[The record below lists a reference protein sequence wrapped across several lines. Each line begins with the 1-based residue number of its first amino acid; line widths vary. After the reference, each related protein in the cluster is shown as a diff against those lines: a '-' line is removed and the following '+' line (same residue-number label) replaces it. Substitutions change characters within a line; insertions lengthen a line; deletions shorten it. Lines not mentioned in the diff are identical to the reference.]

1 MSLPS
6 SNDPSVNALGYTA
19 RKKINDTLL
28 RSLVGFYLTLGIAQI
43 GLLIILQEALES
55 LLLTPILFLYVGAL
69 VIGKHRDLVV
79 ASIMFM
85 STALIH
91 IALSN
96 LLFFPAEF
104 GMQRALLV
112 LMPSTFLLLPQTEE
126 KWVNGFTIV
135 NILLTIL
142 LEGIDPAPFW
152 NITLS
157 PKVSSSIRLITTLTA
172 TIATTAIVY
181 QFYLSLRTQQ
191 KQLRVEH
198 RRSEELLYNI
208 FPPIIVQRLKLQE
221 RTIADNYDD
230 VTVIFADIVGFTQL
244 SENIEPEKLLWI
256 LNKFF
261 GEFDQIAH
269 RMGVEKIKTIGD
281 AYMAAAG
288 VPTPTPDHKRQA
300 MRFAAALLMAM
311 ERLNVK
317 LDSELSIR
325 IGLHSGPVVAGVI
338 GRQKSIYDLWGD
350 TVNTASRM
358 ESTGI
363 PNYIQVSDR
372 IYQELK
378 DEYPFH
384 PRGAQKIKG
393 KRGELHTYIMSLADL
408 RKRLEE
414 DATLQ
419 APEHE
424 KEETVTLHLSDFR

>member
-1 MSLPS
+1 MTDNPATNRVSRAS
-6 SNDPSVNALGYTA
+6 
-19 RKKINDTLL
+19 INRNLL
-28 RSLVGFYLTLGIAQI
+28 NSLVGFFGVLSIVQI
-43 GLLIILQEALES
+43 GLLMVLQEALES
-55 LLLTPILFLYVGAL
+55 LILTPILLLYVGAL
-69 VIGKHRDLVV
+69 VIGKKRDLVV
-79 ASIMFM
+79 ASIFFM
-85 STALIH
+85 MTAILH
-91 IALSN
+91 VALSN

-112 LMPSTFLLLPQTEE
+112 LMPSTFLLLPQSQEH
-126 KWVNGFTIV
+126 WINGLTIS

-142 LEGIDPAPFW
+142 LEGINPTPFW
-152 NITLS
+152 TVSLS
-157 PKVSSSIRLITTLTA
+157 TNVVSSIRLITTLTA

-181 QFYLSLRTQQ
+181 QFYLSLRGQQ

-208 FPPIIVQRLKLQE
+208 FPPTIVQRLKLQE
-221 RTIADNYDD
+221 RTIADNYED

-244 SENIEPEKLLWI
+244 SENMEPEKLLWI

-288 VPTPTPDHKRQA
+288 VPTPHKDHKRQA
-300 MRFAAALLMAM
+300 MRFASALLMAM

-358 ESTGI
+358 ESSGI
-363 PNYIQVSDR
+363 PNYIQVSEP
-372 IYQELK
+372 IYQALK
-378 DEYPFH
+378 DEYPFY

-393 KRGELHTYIMSLADL
+393 KKGELFTYIMSLADL
-408 RKRLEE
+408 RKRLDEPVPKP
-414 DATLQ
+414 T
-419 APEHE
+419 HE
-424 KEETVTLHLSDFR
+424 YEETVTLKLSDFK

>member
-1 MSLPS
+1 MNSSSSIPS
-6 SNDPSVNALGYTA
+6 RSQSRA
-19 RKKINDTLL
+19 KISRNLL
-28 RSLVGFYLTLGIAQI
+28 SSLVGFYITLGVVQI
-43 GLLIILQEALES
+43 GLLIVLQEALES
-55 LLLTPILFLYVGAL
+55 LFLTPILLLYVGAI
-69 VIGKHRDLVV
+69 VIAKQRDLVV
-79 ASIMFM
+79 ASIFFAT
-85 STALIH
+85 TALLH

-96 LLFFPAEF
+96 LLFFSAEY

-112 LMPSTFLLLPQTEE
+112 LMPSTFLLLPQSEE
-126 KWVNGFTIV
+126 KWINGLTIT

-142 LEGIDPAPFW
+142 LEGINPTPFC
-152 NITLS
+152 NIDLS
-157 PKVSSSIRLITTLTA
+157 PSVVSSIRLITTLTA

-198 RRSEELLYNI
+198 RRSEELLYNL
-208 FPPIIVQRLKLQE
+208 FPPTIVERLKLQE

-244 SENIEPEKLLWI
+244 SENLEPEKLLWI

-288 VPTPTPDHKRQA
+288 VPTKHPDHKRQA
-300 MRFAAALLMAM
+300 MRFASALLMAM

-363 PNYIQVSDR
+363 PNYIQVSES
-372 IYQELK
+372 IYLALK
-378 DEYPFH
+378 DEYPFY
-384 PRGAQKIKG
+384 PRGAQRIKG
-393 KRGELHTYIMSLADL
+393 KKGELYTYIMSLADL
-408 RKRLEE
+408 RKRLDSNDEQ
-414 DATLQ
+414 DAWDQQDEL
-419 APEHE
+419 
-424 KEETVTLHLSDFR
+424 EETVTLHISDFR